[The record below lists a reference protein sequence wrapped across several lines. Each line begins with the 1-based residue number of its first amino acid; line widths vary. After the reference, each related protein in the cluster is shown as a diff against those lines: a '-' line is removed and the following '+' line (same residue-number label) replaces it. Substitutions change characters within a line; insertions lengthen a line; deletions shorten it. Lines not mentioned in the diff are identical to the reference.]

1 MIERNNEF
9 IRIGNVILRR
19 EKISEMYFDDRKQI
33 VIVEAVGIY
42 GKPKEYEI
50 KLTWREFERLV

>member
-19 EKISEMYFDDRKQI
+19 EKISEIYFDDRKQI

-42 GKPKEYEI
+42 GMPKVHEI
-50 KLTWREFERLV
+50 KLT